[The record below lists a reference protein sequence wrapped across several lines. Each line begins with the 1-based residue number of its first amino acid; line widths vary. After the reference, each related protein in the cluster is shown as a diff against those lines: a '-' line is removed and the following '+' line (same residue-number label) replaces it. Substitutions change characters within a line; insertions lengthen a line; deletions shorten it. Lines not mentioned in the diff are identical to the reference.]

1 MNLEDTTLGEICQPQ
16 KDKYH
21 VILLL
26 SYLTS
31 QIHSKVKLWLLGVGD
46 GKMGNYCLI
55 SFSLG
60 MVKILNFILLYFTT
74 IKTFKKTTLSFQVY
88 IKMQIPRLWTQSESD
103 PGLKLYTPENH
114 CPFLSSL
121 KSHFEP

>member
-1 MNLEDTTLGEICQPQ
+1 MVARGWGRENGKLLFNKFQFGEI
-16 KDKYH
+16 DKFPE
-21 VILLL
+21 
-26 SYLTS
+26 
-31 QIHSKVKLWLLGVGD
+31 W
-46 GKMGNYCLI
+46 
-55 SFSLG
+55 

-74 IKTFKKTTLSFQVY
+74 IKTLKKTTLSFQVY
-88 IKMQIPRLWTQSESD
+88 SKMQIPRLWTQRESD

>member
-1 MNLEDTTLGEICQPQ
+1 MSQMNLEETTLGEIRQSQ

-26 SYLTS
+26 SHLTS
-31 QIHSKVKLWLLGVGD
+31 QIHSKVKLWLLEVGE

-60 MVKILNFILLYFTT
+60 
-74 IKTFKKTTLSFQVY
+74 
-88 IKMQIPRLWTQSESD
+88 R
-103 PGLKLYTPENH
+103 
-114 CPFLSSL
+114 
-121 KSHFEP
+121 